1 MPVHNSVLLSP
12 RRGVQRR
19 RNLNPGVNRSAAQ
32 RVFPCSFLVACA
44 AGSFAG
50 ISHKRPRASVD
61 SHLRDLPA
69 QPLQVS
75 PSARQTGIW
84 FTMRT
89 TAILI
94 GTHHACDLL
103 GRHLELSSEPPVVI
117 GRVLVGDPPAG
128 AVTAGTLGSIHELES
143 ICATRRP
150 TLALVTLPSQMS
162 ELLLTIRTRLRRMGI
177 QDRFIPSIDDLIAG
191 IGPRTEIDIDLQRLI
206 GRPPRLLD
214 EHAIRAVVG
223 GRTVV
228 VTGAGG
234 SIGSE
239 LCRIIANYAPGKIVM
254 VERSENA
261 LFEIDRQLARRHPT
275 LARRAALHDIVDA
288 EATLELFR
296 EEEPDI
302 IFHAAAHKHVP
313 IMEDHPGLAV
323 DNNLFG
329 TKSAVDAAIAVG
341 AERFVMVSTD
351 KAVHPT
357 SIMGSTKRLA
367 ELYVQHVNRTSATA
381 CSLVRFGNVL
391 GSSGSVLE
399 TWKRQITDGGPITIT
414 DSRMTRY
421 FMSIPEA
428 ASLVIQ
434 AAALTDRSTMSGEVF
449 VLDMGEPFRI
459 VDLAQRFVEM
469 HGLTAVF
476 PGATDRGTRFGEI
489 AVAFS
494 GIRPG
499 EKLYEELALDAETIR
514 ESRHPDIRIWG
525 LPTPD
530 PEWVRSMVETL
541 APSRRSRDGVRV
553 AALVRELVPE
563 RPTTAVHAA

>member
-1 MPVHNSVLLSP
+1 
-12 RRGVQRR
+12 
-19 RNLNPGVNRSAAQ
+19 
-32 RVFPCSFLVACA
+32 
-44 AGSFAG
+44 
-50 ISHKRPRASVD
+50 
-61 SHLRDLPA
+61 
-69 QPLQVS
+69 
-75 PSARQTGIW
+75 
-84 FTMRT
+84 MRT

-94 GTHHACDLL
+94 GPKHACDLL
-103 GRHLELSSEPPVVI
+103 ERQLELSSQPPVVL
-117 GRVLVGDPPAG
+117 GRVMVGDAAG
-128 AVTAGTLGSIHELES
+128 STAVTAASTAATAGSPWLGALHELES

-150 TLALVTLPSQMS
+150 TTALITLPAQMS
-162 ELLLTIRTRLRRMGI
+162 ELLLSIRTRLRRLGI
-177 QDRFIPSIDDLIAG
+177 ADRFIPSIDDLIAG

-214 EHAIRAVVG
+214 EESIRAVVG

-239 LCRIIANYAPGKIVM
+239 LCRIIANYGPSKIVM

-261 LFEIDRQLARRHPT
+261 LFEIDRQLARRFPT

-313 IMEDHPGLAV
+313 MMEDHPGLAV
-323 DNNLFG
+323 DNNVFG

-367 ELYVQHVNRTSATA
+367 ELYVQHVNRSSATA

-399 TWKRQITDGGPITIT
+399 TWKRQIADGGPITIT
-414 DSRMTRY
+414 DARMTRY

-434 AAALTDRSTMSGEVF
+434 AAALTDRSAMSGEVF

-459 VDLAQRFVEM
+459 VDLATRFVEM

-476 PGATDRGTRFGEI
+476 PQANDSASRLGEI
-489 AVAFS
+489 SVTFT

-499 EKLYEELALDAETIR
+499 EKLHEELALDAETIR

-530 PEWVRSMVETL
+530 AAWVRSMVETL
-541 APSRRSRDGVRV
+541 APNRRSRDAARV
-553 AALVRELVPE
+553 SALVRELVPE
-563 RPTTAVHAA
+563 RPTAAVHAA